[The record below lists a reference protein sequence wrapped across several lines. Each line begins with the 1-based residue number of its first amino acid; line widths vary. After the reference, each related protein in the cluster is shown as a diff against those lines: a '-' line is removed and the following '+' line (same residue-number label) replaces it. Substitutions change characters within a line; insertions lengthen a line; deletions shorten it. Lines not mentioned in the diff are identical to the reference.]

1 MQRPSVCLFV
11 SRVGMTFAW
20 RIESVFAEL
29 PEVLMRHDGVVLT
42 FPKAKNSLHTGERH
56 LYVYQLRSWLN
67 SNIFQLKKP
76 LCLEVACPRATM
88 DSRHN
93 SKKHSHGT
101 AIKTSPPLFPSFM
114 PHLELLLHATLIWV
128 WFWSF
133 QVWFKI
139 VRNQPK

>member
-11 SRVGMTFAW
+11 SRVGMTFAC